1 MGLSSAVQTGFHRPS
16 AGTSRLFLALS
27 PPHPGTRRSG
37 FMSERLWYLKRC
49 DLFQR
54 LGQERLAA
62 LESRCRVRKFPRG
75 TPVYLPSDQADSVL
89 LLAEG
94 RVKIGS
100 FTEEGKQTI
109 LAFIEPG
116 ELFGELALLGTD
128 QREEYAETVEKST
141 VILISGEVMQQ
152 LLVENPEV
160 SLGVTKLF
168 GLRRQRI
175 ERRLKYLLF
184 RSNRERLIH
193 LLIELA
199 EQYGRAVEGGIEL
212 RIKLSHQ
219 DLANIIGST
228 RETVTVV
235 LGELQAE
242 GSLKLGRRKIV
253 LSDVARLADSVSV
266 EVPRLSGA

>member
-1 MGLSSAVQTGFHRPS
+1 
-16 AGTSRLFLALS
+16 
-27 PPHPGTRRSG
+27 
-37 FMSERLWYLKRC
+37 MSQRLWYLKSC
-49 DLFQR
+49 DLFQQ
-54 LGQERLAA
+54 LSPDQLSA
-62 LESRCRVRKFPRG
+62 LESRCRIRKCPRG
-75 TPVYLPSDQADSVL
+75 SPIYLPADHADGVL

-116 ELFGELALLGTD
+116 EIFGELSLMGT
-128 QREEYAETVEKST
+128 QEREEYAEAVEKST
-141 VILISGEVMQQ
+141 LILIPGEVIQQ
-152 LLVENPEV
+152 LMAENPTV
-160 SLGVTKLF
+160 SLGITKLF

-193 LLIELA
+193 LLLELV
-199 EQYGRAVEGGIEL
+199 EQYGKQVEGGVDL

-219 DLANIIGST
+219 DLASIIGST

-235 LGELQAE
+235 LGELQTE
-242 GSLKLGRRKIV
+242 GRLQLGRRKIV
-253 LSDVARLADSVSV
+253 LTDLAQLAESVNVAT
-266 EVPRLSGA
+266 PRLNRA

>member
-1 MGLSSAVQTGFHRPS
+1 
-16 AGTSRLFLALS
+16 
-27 PPHPGTRRSG
+27 
-37 FMSERLWYLKRC
+37 MSERLWYLKRC

-54 LGQERLAA
+54 LSPEQLGV
-62 LESRCRVRKFPRG
+62 LETRCRARLFPRG
-75 TPVYLPSDQADSVL
+75 TPIYLPADHAGSVL

-116 ELFGELALLGTD
+116 ELFGELALLGAQ
-128 QREEYAETVEKST
+128 QRDEYAEAVEKST
-141 VILISGEVMQQ
+141 VILIPNEVMQQ
-152 LLVENPEV
+152 LLAENPEV
-160 SLGVTKLF
+160 SFGITKLF
-168 GLRRQRI
+168 GLRRKRI

-184 RSNRERLIH
+184 RSNRERLVH
-193 LLIELA
+193 LLLELA
-199 EQYGRAVEGGIEL
+199 EQYGRPAEGGVEL

-242 GSLKLGRRKIV
+242 GRLQLGRRKII
-253 LSDVARLADSVSV
+253 LTDMAHLADSVNLP
-266 EVPRLSGA
+266 VPRLGGA

>member
-1 MGLSSAVQTGFHRPS
+1 
-16 AGTSRLFLALS
+16 
-27 PPHPGTRRSG
+27 
-37 FMSERLWYLKRC
+37 MSERLWYLKSC
-49 DLFQR
+49 DLFQQ
-54 LGQERLAA
+54 LSSDQLAI
-62 LESRCRVRKFPRG
+62 LESRCRVRKYPRS
-75 TPVYLPSDQADSVL
+75 TPIYLPADHADGVL

-94 RVKIGS
+94 RVKLGS

-116 ELFGELALLGTD
+116 EIFGELSLMGSSE
-128 QREEYAETVEKST
+128 REEYAESVEKST
-141 VILISGEVMQQ
+141 IILIPNEAMQQ
-152 LLVENPEV
+152 LLTENPSV

-168 GLRRQRI
+168 GLRRQRV

-199 EQYGRAVEGGIEL
+199 EQYGKQVADGVEL

-219 DLANIIGST
+219 DLASIIGST

-235 LGELQAE
+235 LGELQSE
-242 GSLKLGRRKIV
+242 GRLKLGRRKITLTDAAELAATINTAPPS
-253 LSDVARLADSVSV
+253 LSRAN
-266 EVPRLSGA
+266 P